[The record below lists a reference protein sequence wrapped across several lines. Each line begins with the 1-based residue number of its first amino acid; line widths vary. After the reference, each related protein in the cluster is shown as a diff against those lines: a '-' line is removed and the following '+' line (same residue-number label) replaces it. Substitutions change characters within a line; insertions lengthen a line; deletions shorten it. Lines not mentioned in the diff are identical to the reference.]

1 MSLTIRLLACAAV
14 VFPALVSAAISD
26 PIRIESGLISGIAN
40 AENGVRAFKGI
51 PYAAPPL
58 GDLRWRPPQ
67 PPAPWDGVRNAE
79 HFGAVCMQNQGRV
92 RPARSPAK
100 TVST

>member
-1 MSLTIRLLACAAV
+1 MRLIIRLLACAAA

-26 PIRIESGLISGIAN
+26 PIRIESGLISGSTN
-40 AENGVRAFKGI
+40 AENGVRSFKGI

-67 PPAPWDGVRNAE
+67 PPTLWDGVRKQKTSAP
-79 HFGAVCMQNQGRV
+79 FACKARAGA